1 LGHLKEMTVGSG
13 VNARINSQSVPL
25 ITEAVGFASSGV
37 IPGGTENN
45 LDYVAPYV
53 KWNDNVSRVIRYI
66 LCDAQTSGGLLIAVA
81 ASDSKNLLAD
91 LQTGGIVDAS
101 IIGEI
106 TEIGDGII
114 TVA

>member
-1 LGHLKEMTVGSG
+1 MTAGSG
-13 VNARINSQSVPL
+13 VTARIDSPAVPL
-25 ITEAVGFASSGV
+25 IKEAVGFASSGV

-45 LDYVAPYV
+45 LDYVAAFV
-53 KWNDNVSRVIRYI
+53 TWDANISRVQKYI

-81 ASDSKNLLAD
+81 ASDSAKLLAD
-91 LQTGGIVDAS
+91 LKAGGIVDAS

-106 TEIGDGII
+106 TGIGGGMI